1 MVSSW
6 WDTSFITMRLIKDI
20 DEKDTRR
27 MGKGLED
34 REKECGSLL
43 DKECKQVILLS
54 KEHFKKSPPASYCLL
69 RWVDISPKQCKEIG
83 TDALFCPYFM
93 VLSIFKETPI
103 SVGEGRLFDVRRGF
117 LHGKKGVSS
126 FAPACS
132 LLTRHCCVTLETH
145 CYFAMGCLL
154 VQCCWLAS
162 QLLSSLHYQVQ

>member
-1 MVSSW
+1 MVRAPLFNRFDQSFSPVCESFSTCFSIIYHPFPISFWRVAHHLHTHIKLVSSW
-6 WDTSFITMRLIKDI
+6 RDNGFITMRLIKDI

-83 TDALFCPYFM
+83 ID
-93 VLSIFKETPI
+93 VLVRKPHPS
-103 SVGEGRLFDVRRGF
+103 SLEGR
-117 LHGKKGVSS
+117 S
-126 FAPACS
+126 A
-132 LLTRHCCVTLETH
+132 
-145 CYFAMGCLL
+145 
-154 VQCCWLAS
+154 
-162 QLLSSLHYQVQ
+162 